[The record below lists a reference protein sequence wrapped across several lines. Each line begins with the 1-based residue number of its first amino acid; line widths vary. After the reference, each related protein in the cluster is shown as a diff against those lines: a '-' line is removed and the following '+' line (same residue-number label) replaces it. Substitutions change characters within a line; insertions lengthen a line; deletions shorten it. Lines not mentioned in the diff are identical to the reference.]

1 MERKSTAKASNV
13 KATSF
18 IWEYATG
25 MLAICIPLVVMTK
38 VKSYCLS

>member
-1 MERKSTAKASNV
+1 MDRQSTAKTSKV

-25 MLAICIPLVVMTK
+25 MLAICIP
-38 VKSYCLS
+38 